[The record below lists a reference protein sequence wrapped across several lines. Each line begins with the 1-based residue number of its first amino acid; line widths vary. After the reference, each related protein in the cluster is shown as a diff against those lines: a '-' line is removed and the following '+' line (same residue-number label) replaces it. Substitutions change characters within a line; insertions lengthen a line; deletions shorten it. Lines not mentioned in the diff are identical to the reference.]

1 MKSMVNTVVIAV
13 ALWLYAG
20 EINADSLQ
28 KYWTCT
34 VSSYTVFAG
43 GKGVEHQCRANTEY
57 SEPPC
62 RPFVVEY
69 EGADGIRPDKPFQQ
83 NIKLVSG
90 QPATLRIAISKEGSK
105 FAYAHS
111 IEPSGADAGQKWHY
125 SGVCQYNEA
134 PTQEK
139 IYMDYGLKTGL

>member
-1 MKSMVNTVVIAV
+1 
-13 ALWLYAG
+13 
-20 EINADSLQ
+20 
-28 KYWTCT
+28 
-34 VSSYTVFAG
+34 
-43 GKGVEHQCRANTEY
+43 VEQQCRANTEY

-90 QPATLRIAISKEGSK
+90 QPATVRIEISKEDSK
-105 FAYAHS
+105 YVYAHS
-111 IEPSGADAGQKWHY
+111 IEQIGTNAAQKWHY
-125 SGVCQYNEA
+125 KGVCQYNEA